1 MDIVELAITL
11 KKCEEIKT
19 VLKSGQAFGSIEE
32 FKVLINLWLEKKQ
45 LK

>member
-11 KKCEEIKT
+11 NKCEEMKT
-19 VLKSGQAFGSIEE
+19 ILKSNLVFANIKE
-32 FKVLINLWLEKKQ
+32 FKELLDLQLQKKK